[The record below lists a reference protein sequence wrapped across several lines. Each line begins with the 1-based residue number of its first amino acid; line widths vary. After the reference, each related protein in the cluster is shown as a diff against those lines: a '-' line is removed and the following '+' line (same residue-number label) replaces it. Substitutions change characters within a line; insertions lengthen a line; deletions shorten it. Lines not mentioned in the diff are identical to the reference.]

1 MKTSELKNL
10 NLEKVLKEENAV
22 DKEII
27 LSLYKEMLYT
37 IQDDARNKPRGKK
50 DVDNVLVSSIYKSL
64 DTAGYL
70 I

>member
-1 MKTSELKNL
+1 MKTTELKNL
-10 NLEKVLKEENAV
+10 NLEKVLKEECAS

-37 IQDDARNKPRGKK
+37 IQDDARNRPKSKK
-50 DVDNVLVSSIYKSL
+50 IIDNPLITSIYKTL
-64 DTAGYL
+64 DKAGYL

>member
-1 MKTSELKNL
+1 MKTTELKNL
-10 NLEKVLKEENAV
+10 NLEKVLKEETV

-37 IQDDARNKPRGKK
+37 IQDDARNKPRSKK

-64 DTAGYL
+64 DKAGYL

>member
-1 MKTSELKNL
+1 MKTTELKNL
-10 NLEKVLKEENAV
+10 NLEKVLKEENAS

-37 IQDDARNKPRGKK
+37 IHDDARNRPKSKK
-50 DVDNVLVSSIYKSL
+50 EVDNVLASSIYKSL

>member
-1 MKTSELKNL
+1 MKTTELKNL
-10 NLEKVLKEENAV
+10 NLEKVLKEENAS

-37 IQDDARNKPRGKK
+37 IQDDARNRPKSKK
-50 DVDNVLVSSIYKSL
+50 EVDNVLVSSIYKSL

>member
-1 MKTSELKNL
+1 MKTKELKNL
-10 NLEKVLKEENAV
+10 NLQKVLKEENAV

-37 IQDDARNKPRGKK
+37 IQDDARNKPKNKK
-50 DVDNVLVSSIYKSL
+50 EVDNVLVSSIYNSL